1 MPLLKILKGLY
12 KGWYGKLNVN
22 KKTVVT
28 IILTSLLSN
37 IPLVIEWFHHKSEIE
52 RYKEQLIPEI
62 NCGYN
67 YIYNVPLKEDHK
79 FVITNIGIPDC
90 VNI

>member
-1 MPLLKILKGLY
+1 
-12 KGWYGKLNVN
+12 VN
-22 KKTVVT
+22 KKKVVT
-28 IILTSLLSN
+28 IILTHLPS
-37 IPLVIEWFHHKSEIE
+37 IIAFVIGWFYHKSEIE

-62 NCGYN
+62 NCGYK
-67 YIYNVPLKEDHK
+67 YIYNVPLKEEHK